1 MAKSFAII
9 GLGSFG
15 YWVAKTLNE
24 YGHETV
30 VIDTNRELVQSL
42 KPYATHAI
50 IGDAI
55 SMETL
60 ASLGLDQMDAV
71 IVSLGDNISASCLVT
86 LHLLELGARN
96 IYVKAINEDHAK
108 ILKKVGATHVIYPE
122 KDMAVKTARE
132 LITPNVME
140 FITLTEDYEIVE
152 FAPPPGY
159 IGQSLASLQLPTK
172 YDVQVIAVKEL
183 VPERFTVIP
192 KADFVIKD
200 SDILI
205 ILGNK
210 NDIRRM
216 KDI

>member
-1 MAKSFAII
+1 MKKSFAII

-15 YWVAKTLNE
+15 YWVAKNINE
-24 YGHETV
+24 YGHKTV
-30 VIDTNRELVQSL
+30 IIDTNRDLVQSL
-42 KPYATHAI
+42 KAYATHAV
-50 IGDAI
+50 IGDAT
-55 SMETL
+55 SVETL
-60 ASLGLDQMDAV
+60 ASLDLDQMDAV

-86 LHLLELGARN
+86 LHLLEIGAKN
-96 IYVKAINEDHAK
+96 IHVKAVNEDHAK
-108 ILKKVGATHVIYPE
+108 ILKKVGATRVIYPE

-132 LITPNVME
+132 LIAPNVME

-152 FAPPPGY
+152 IAPPASY
-159 IGQSLASLQLPTK
+159 IGQSLASLQLPAK

-183 VPERFTVIP
+183 IPERFTVIP
-192 KADFVIKD
+192 KADFVVKD